1 MADDGRPTRVL
12 EPSVRYRAYLTFAT
26 RDAWRLLT
34 GPRAD
39 GRPRLAGLP
48 AIIRRYVALGMAERA
63 GRRARAAGLA
73 RELLVPY
80 PDLRLPL
87 WSVAADE
94 RRHGEIGAASATI
107 ARLRPLAAP
116 RAVRVRA
123 AELDDWRRETDPTWL
138 PAIPGPARPV
148 VPDDPT
154 SVLHLL
160 KVSLPDRQ
168 SGYTIRSREVLRAQR
183 TAGLAPQVVTP
194 YGYPP
199 DRPGGP
205 APSVEDVDGIR
216 HHRLS
221 PGAPLTGLL
230 DTVALERTAAGAAD
244 IAVAERPAVLH
255 AASGHRGYELALA
268 GLALREHLRRPLV
281 YEVRGFLEASWTGQA
296 DIAATAATAE
306 LTVRRRAQ
314 EDRIL
319 RSVDGVTTLGMAM
332 RDELI
337 ARGVPVD
344 RISVVPNGIDPEAF
358 APTPR
363 DPDLVAR
370 YGLGDR
376 WVFGYVSNMDHFREG
391 HDLLIDATAKLVE
404 QGRQVVC
411 LLVGDG
417 TLRPQLEARAR
428 AAGVAAAV
436 VFTGQVPHD
445 QVRAHYALFDAFV
458 IARAEDRA
466 ARFTTPLKPYE
477 AMAMGLPL
485 VVSDLPALTEIVARD
500 ERGLVVPVGDPG
512 AIAAAL
518 GTLMDQPERGQQLAA
533 AGRSWVLA
541 ERTWAANGPRY
552 RELYA
557 AVVERYD
564 REAVISSS

>member
-39 GRPRLAGLP
+39 GRPRLPGLP
-48 AIIRRYVALGMAERA
+48 ATLRRYAALGMAERS
-63 GRRARAAGLA
+63 GRRGRAARLA

-87 WSVAADE
+87 WSLAADE
-94 RRHGEIGAASATI
+94 RRHGEIGAAAATM

-138 PAIPGPARPV
+138 PAIPGPPRPV
-148 VPDDPT
+148 VPEDPV

-160 KVSLPDRQ
+160 KISLPDRQ

-183 TAGLAPQVVTP
+183 AAGLAPQVVTP
-194 YGYPP
+194 FGYPP
-199 DRPGGP
+199 DREDGP
-205 APSVEDVDGIR
+205 APRVEVVDGVR

-221 PGAPLTGLL
+221 PGASLRGML
-230 DTVALERTAAGAAD
+230 DTVALERTAIGAAEVG
-244 IAVAERPAVLH
+244 VAERPAVLH
-255 AASGHRGYELALA
+255 AASGHRGYELALV

-319 RSVDGVTTLGMAM
+319 RAVDGVTTLGMAM
-332 RDELI
+332 RDELVT
-337 ARGVPVD
+337 RGVPAD
-344 RISVVPNGIDPEAF
+344 RIGVVPNGIDPEAF

-363 DPDLVAR
+363 DPALVAR

-391 HDLLIDATAKLVE
+391 HDLLIEATARLVAD
-404 QGRQVVC
+404 GRKVVC

-417 TLRPQLEARAR
+417 TLRPQLEAHAR
-428 AAGVAAAV
+428 DAGIAGSV

-445 QVRAHYALFDAFV
+445 EVRAHYALFDAFV

-485 VVSDLPALTEIVARD
+485 IVSDLPALTEIAARD
-500 ERGLVVPVGDPG
+500 ERGLIVPVGD
-512 AIAAAL
+512 AAAVAAAL
-518 GTLMDQPERGQQLAA
+518 RTLQDRPDLGARLAA

-557 AVVERYD
+557 AVVERYE
-564 REAVISSS
+564 RGAAISAS

>member
-1 MADDGRPTRVL
+1 MARSARP
-12 EPSVRYRAYLTFAT
+12 
-26 RDAWRLLT
+26 
-34 GPRAD
+34 
-39 GRPRLAGLP
+39 
-48 AIIRRYVALGMAERA
+48 
-63 GRRARAAGLA
+63 
-73 RELLVPY
+73 
-80 PDLRLPL
+80 
-87 WSVAADE
+87 
-94 RRHGEIGAASATI
+94 SATI

-148 VPDDPT
+148 VPADPT

-183 TAGLAPQVVTP
+183 AAGLDAAGRHAVRLSA
-194 YGYPP
+194 GSA
-199 DRPGGP
+199 GGP
-205 APSVEDVDGIR
+205 APSVEVVDGIR

-221 PGAPLTGLL
+221 PGAPLRGLL

-244 IAVAERPAVLH
+244 VAVAERPAVLH

-319 RSVDGVTTLGMAM
+319 RTVDGVTTLGLAM

-337 ARGVPVD
+337 ARGVPAD

-370 YGLGDR
+370 YGLRRSVGVRVRLQHGPLPRGPRPADR
-376 WVFGYVSNMDHFREG
+376 
-391 HDLLIDATAKLVE
+391 AP
-404 QGRQVVC
+404 
-411 LLVGDG
+411 
-417 TLRPQLEARAR
+417 RPGSSSR
-428 AAGVAAAV
+428 AAGRL
-436 VFTGQVPHD
+436 P
-445 QVRAHYALFDAFV
+445 
-458 IARAEDRA
+458 ARRRRHAPPA
-466 ARFTTPLKPYE
+466 ARGTRPRRRRCARPWSSPARCRTTRSAPTTPCS
-477 AMAMGLPL
+477 M
-485 VVSDLPALTEIVARD
+485 
-500 ERGLVVPVGDPG
+500 
-512 AIAAAL
+512 
-518 GTLMDQPERGQQLAA
+518 
-533 AGRSWVLA
+533 RSSSP
-541 ERTWAANGPRY
+541 RRRGPRGPVHDPAQAV
-552 RELYA
+552 RGDGHGPA
-557 AVVERYD
+557 A
-564 REAVISSS
+564 SSSATCRP